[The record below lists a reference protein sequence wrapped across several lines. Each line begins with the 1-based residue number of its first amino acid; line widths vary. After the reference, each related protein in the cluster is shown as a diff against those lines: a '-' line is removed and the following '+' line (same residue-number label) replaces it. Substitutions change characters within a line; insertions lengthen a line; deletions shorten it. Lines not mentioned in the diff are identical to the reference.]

1 MPRGL
6 WIIVILLVVFGLLS
20 GWHYFLYFSTVHF
33 FGIAGKAGRRAVAA
47 FFVLLPACFFVSVF
61 LARQAENSF
70 TRAFSIVSNLWLG
83 IGLALMLFFAVA
95 WAAWGVVRLHNPR
108 PSPAMFGL
116 AVLLLTFLY
125 SGYGVWNASHPRVEK
140 ITVKI
145 KNLPPGWRG
154 RKLVQITDLHLGLIL
169 GSAFLESVVQQV
181 NAQSPA
187 AVLITGDLFDGDD
200 RGLER
205 FTGPLN
211 AINAPLGVYFV
222 TGNHETYVGVARV
235 LDVLKKTKVRALG
248 DEMVV
253 IDGLQIMGISYPT
266 RGYSRD
272 IAAAIRAVP
281 GFDREKPSI
290 LLYHTPTQVPEVK
303 AAGINFQVSGH
314 VHHGQ
319 LFPIQLITRLIYGK
333 YDHGLN
339 EEGDFT
345 IYTSA
350 GTGTWGPMMRTGN
363 HPEITVIRLEP
374 ASSGVPGAGEAGRLE
389 KGIQPASSL

>member
-6 WIIVILLVVFGLLS
+6 WIVVILLVVFGVLY

-33 FGIAGKAGRRAVAA
+33 FGIAAKPVRRAVAA
-47 FFVLLPACFFVSVF
+47 LFFLLPACFFVSVF
-61 LARQAENSF
+61 LARRAENSF
-70 TRAFSIVSNLWLG
+70 VRAFSIASNLWIG
-83 IGLALMLFFAVA
+83 VGLALMLFFAVA
-95 WAAWGVVRLHNPR
+95 WAAWGVFRLHNPR

-116 AVLLLTFLY
+116 AAVLLTCLY
-125 SGYGVWNASHPRVEK
+125 TGYGVWNASHPRVEN

-145 KNLPPGWRG
+145 KNLPPEWRG
-154 RKLVQITDLHLGLIL
+154 RTLVQITDLHLGLIL
-169 GSAFLESVVQQV
+169 GPAFLEGVVQQV

-200 RGLER
+200 RGLDR

-222 TGNHETYVGVARV
+222 TGNHESYLGVARA
-235 LDVLKKTKVRALG
+235 LDVLKKTKVRALR

-253 IDGLQIMGISYPT
+253 IDGLQIVGINYPT
-266 RGYSRD
+266 RGFSRN

-290 LLYHTPTQVPEVK
+290 LLYHSPTQVPEVK

-333 YDHGLN
+333 YEHGLN

-374 ASSGVPGAGEAGRLE
+374 GAGG
-389 KGIQPASSL
+389 GWMYNH